1 MKKNSIQKSYLTPSV
16 RTVSFMIER
25 GYEDSIHVEQSPEP
39 ESESGT
45 QQLVNQ
51 TGNGAWQVFE

>member
-1 MKKNSIQKSYLTPSV
+1 
-16 RTVSFMIER
+16 MIER

-51 TGNGAWQVFE
+51 TGSGAWQVFE